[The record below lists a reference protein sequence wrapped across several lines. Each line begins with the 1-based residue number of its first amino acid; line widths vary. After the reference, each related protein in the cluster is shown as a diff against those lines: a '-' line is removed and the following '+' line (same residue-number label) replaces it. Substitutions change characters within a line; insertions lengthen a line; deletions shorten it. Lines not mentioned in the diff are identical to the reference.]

1 MRLLLVN
8 WQDRA
13 NPHAG
18 GAELHL
24 HEIFGRLAA
33 RGVDVTLLASGWP
46 GAPPRERIDGIEVH
60 RVGTRYSFGAVVRG
74 YYRRVLAPERF
85 DVVVEALNKVPVFA
99 PRWSGRPTV
108 LLVHHLFGTTAF
120 REASPPLASATWL
133 LERPL
138 ARVYRG
144 VPVEAISE
152 STKADLVARGLS
164 PEQITVIHPGIDPD
178 YFAPDPAVARF
189 AEPTFAYV
197 GRLRR
202 YKGVELILRAVARLR
217 ERGGVPVRLVIAGR
231 GDDEPRLR
239 RLAAR
244 LGVAAYVD
252 FAGFITE
259 DEKRDLFR
267 RAWGNVFPSPKE
279 GWGITNLEAAGCG
292 TPTVASDSPG
302 LRDSVIDGHTG
313 VLVPHGNVDALAAAL
328 GTLAADRARVEQL
341 GRGARAFAVE
351 HSWDRAADETE
362 AHLRAVAGLVP
373 ARR

>member
-1 MRLLLVN
+1 VRLLLVN

-33 RGVDVTLLASGWP
+33 RGVEVTLLASGWA
-46 GAPPRERIDGIEVH
+46 GAPQRERIDGIDVH

-74 YYRRVLAPERF
+74 YYRRVLERERF

-99 PRWSGRPTV
+99 PRWTGRPTV

-120 REASPPLASATWL
+120 QEASLPVASATWL

-144 VPVEAISE
+144 VPVEAISA
-152 STKADLVARGLS
+152 STKADLVARGLA
-164 PEQITVIHPGIDPD
+164 PEQITVIHPGIEPA
-178 YFAPDPAVARF
+178 YFAPDPELPRF
-189 AEPTFAYV
+189 AEPTFVYI
-197 GRLRR
+197 GRLKR
-202 YKGVELILRAVARLR
+202 YKGVDLAIRALARLR
-217 ERGGVPVRLVIAGR
+217 ERGVPARLVIAGR

-239 RLAAR
+239 RLAER
-244 LGVAAYVD
+244 LGVAPFVE
-252 FAGFITE
+252 FAGFVSE

-267 RAWGNVFPSPKE
+267 RAWANVFTSPKE

-302 LRDSVIDGHTG
+302 LRDSVVDGTTG
-313 VLVPHGNVDALAAAL
+313 VLVPHGDVEALAAAL
-328 GTLAADRARVEQL
+328 ASLAADREQVERL
-341 GRGARAFAVE
+341 GRGARDFAVA
-351 HSWDRAADETE
+351 HSWDRAADGTE

-373 ARR
+373 AAR

>member
-1 MRLLLVN
+1 VRLLLVN

-33 RGVDVTLLASGWP
+33 RGVEVTLLASGWA
-46 GAPPRERIDGIEVH
+46 GAPQRERIDGIDVH

-74 YYRRVLAPERF
+74 YYRRVLERERF

-99 PRWSGRPTV
+99 PRWTGRPTV

-120 REASPPLASATWL
+120 QEASLPVASATWL

-144 VPVEAISE
+144 VPVEAISA
-152 STKADLVARGLS
+152 STKADLIARGLA
-164 PEQITVIHPGIDPD
+164 PEQITVIHPGIEPA
-178 YFAPDPAVARF
+178 YFAPDPELPRF
-189 AEPTFAYV
+189 AEPTFVYI
-197 GRLRR
+197 GRLKR
-202 YKGVELILRAVARLR
+202 YKGVDLAIRALARLR
-217 ERGGVPVRLVIAGR
+217 ERGVPARLIIAGR

-239 RLAAR
+239 RLAER
-244 LGVAAYVD
+244 LGVAPFVE
-252 FAGFITE
+252 FAGFVSE

-267 RAWGNVFPSPKE
+267 RAWANVFTSPKE

-302 LRDSVIDGHTG
+302 LRDSVVDGRTG
-313 VLVPHGNVDALAAAL
+313 VLVPHGDVEALAAAL
-328 GTLAADRARVEQL
+328 ASLAADREQVERL
-341 GRGARAFAVE
+341 GRGARDFAVA
-351 HSWDRAADETE
+351 HSWDHAADETE

-373 ARR
+373 AAR

>member
-1 MRLLLVN
+1 VRLLLVN

-33 RGVDVTLLASGWP
+33 RGVEVTLLASGWA
-46 GAPPRERIDGIEVH
+46 GAPQRERIDGIDVH

-74 YYRRVLAPERF
+74 YYRRVLERERC

-99 PRWSGRPTV
+99 PRWTGRPTV

-120 REASPPLASATWL
+120 QEASLPVASATWL

-144 VPVEAISE
+144 VPVEAISA
-152 STKADLVARGLS
+152 STKADLVARGLA
-164 PEQITVIHPGIDPD
+164 PEQITVIHPGIEPA
-178 YFAPDPAVARF
+178 YFAPDPELPRF
-189 AEPTFAYV
+189 AEPTFVYI
-197 GRLRR
+197 GRLKR
-202 YKGVELILRAVARLR
+202 YKGVDLAIRALARLR
-217 ERGGVPVRLVIAGR
+217 ERGVPARLVIAGR

-239 RLAAR
+239 RLAER
-244 LGVAAYVD
+244 LGVATFVE
-252 FAGFITE
+252 FAGFVSE
-259 DEKRDLFR
+259 DEKRDLSR
-267 RAWGNVFPSPKE
+267 RAWANVIPSPKE

-302 LRDSVIDGHTG
+302 LRDSVVDGRTG
-313 VLVPHGNVDALAAAL
+313 VLVPHGDVEALAAAL
-328 GTLAADRARVEQL
+328 ASLAADREQVERL
-341 GRGARAFAVE
+341 GRGARDFAVA

-362 AHLRAVAGLVP
+362 AHLRAVARLVP
-373 ARR
+373 AAR